1 MKCSYCGNELKEND
15 AKCSFCG
22 QPVEGAIPT
31 EEGSQAL
38 TADMTGEKP
47 AETEPQTGTSAEA
60 FSLPESASELL
71 NGGPIQPKKKS
82 GAKIALIAVAAAAVI
97 GIGAFAMVKLTE
109 KDPKE
114 VVIAAFENIY
124 TEDQVN
130 PMEEMFGLSQFQEYA
145 AGGSQPVKTEL
156 VLESCSEET
165 VNQLAGGG
173 IRTEFK
179 YDRENQKGSFDLGV
193 LYNNMDLMKLNLYY
207 GEQTVMAAVPELS
220 SRVFTLDISEGLVE
234 RLKNSPTLGPV
245 LEDSDV
251 NLEELAEFYQEYIA
265 WVQSKMEEGTA
276 SDPYGIKDVWKRYQE
291 GSQAQENFKAALT
304 VEKAEKGSFLMDG
317 KEVSCKG
324 YQVHVS
330 KDSMISFL
338 RTSAD
343 FFLQDEE
350 LKENFLEN
358 LRMSLRMIEIT
369 GGAGATEALG
379 GLSVEEQLE
388 ENYEE
393 VKKAVDE
400 AIDTLEQVLGDVEML
415 VHVDAKGRLASV
427 EGKTALNDEGEVMD
441 VTFSLIL
448 QGGSYLTQNA
458 QAKVVLTED
467 GETVN
472 FEMVKQGAYDKNQL
486 TGDISFDVYVEEED
500 HMGVMVSSTYY
511 AEDGDFDVKA
521 EVAVDHEKVL
531 GLSATGVISELEKGS
546 VLHMDLDELRVD
558 VPDSNTW
565 SMGTDDVYVTLSGE
579 YDLRPLS
586 EEVTEP
592 EGEKLDIL
600 AATEDDW
607 QEIMMEVYMGVMDIA
622 SQLAPVMN

>member
-145 AGGSQPVKTEL
+145 AGGSQQVKTEL

-400 AIDTLEQVLGDVEML
+400 AIDTLEQVLGSCRCKRPV
-415 VHVDAKGRLASV
+415 GFRR
-427 EGKTALNDEGEVMD
+427 GED
-441 VTFSLIL
+441 
-448 QGGSYLTQNA
+448 
-458 QAKVVLTED
+458 
-467 GETVN
+467 
-472 FEMVKQGAYDKNQL
+472 
-486 TGDISFDVYVEEED
+486 
-500 HMGVMVSSTYY
+500 SS
-511 AEDGDFDVKA
+511 E
-521 EVAVDHEKVL
+521 
-531 GLSATGVISELEKGS
+531 
-546 VLHMDLDELRVD
+546 
-558 VPDSNTW
+558 
-565 SMGTDDVYVTLSGE
+565 
-579 YDLRPLS
+579 
-586 EEVTEP
+586 
-592 EGEKLDIL
+592 
-600 AATEDDW
+600 
-607 QEIMMEVYMGVMDIA
+607 
-622 SQLAPVMN
+622 

>member
-145 AGGSQPVKTEL
+145 AGGSQQVKTEL

-369 GGAGATEALG
+369 GGAGATEVLG

>member
-145 AGGSQPVKTEL
+145 AGGSQQVKTEL

-441 VTFSLIL
+441 VTFSLIF